1 MEKEILTDLDRKIFG
16 QITTKEI
23 IGASPPASPYTK
35 NLLDAELQ
43 NLTSQLES
51 QDKEDLQKLLEEQQ
65 IAEKY
70 VNIRTG
76 AMALAQDKIQ
86 LFTQYSQK
94 YIHTINQKLQLH
106 KS

>member
-1 MEKEILTDLDRKIFG
+1 MTDLDRKVFG

-23 IGASPPASPYTK
+23 IGASPSAIPYTK

-43 NLTSQLES
+43 HLTSQLES
-51 QDKEDLQKLLEEQQ
+51 QSKETLQKLLEEQQ

-70 VNIRTG
+70 VNSRPG

-86 LFTQYSQK
+86 LFTEYSQK
-94 YIHTINQKLQLH
+94 YIQTINKKLQ
-106 KS
+106 S